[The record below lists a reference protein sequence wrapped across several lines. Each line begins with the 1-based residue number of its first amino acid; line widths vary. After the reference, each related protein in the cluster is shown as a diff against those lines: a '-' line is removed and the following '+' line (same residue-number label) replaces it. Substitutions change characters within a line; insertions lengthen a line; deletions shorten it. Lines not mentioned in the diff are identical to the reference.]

1 MELLQ
6 FLNKALW
13 ISAIVFAVYW
23 LVKYLYEKFKPN
35 DLAFFYF
42 KAVIKNDGEWKVKIE
57 SPADDFEVEIN
68 VLYEQS
74 IVCTKKARLKAGL
87 NSVSVKSPTFRSSG
101 EAIIKIQSSDQKLER
116 TV

>member
-13 ISAIVFAVYW
+13 ISAIVFALYW
-23 LVKYLYEKFKPN
+23 VVKYLYIKFKPT

-42 KAVIKNDGEWKVKIE
+42 KSVVKNDGEWKVKIE
-57 SPADDFEVEIN
+57 SPTDNFEVEIK
-68 VLYEQS
+68 VFCEPS

-87 NSVSVKSPTFRSSG
+87 NSVSVKSPSFRSNG
-101 EAIIKIQSSDQKLER
+101 EGVIKIQSSDQQLER